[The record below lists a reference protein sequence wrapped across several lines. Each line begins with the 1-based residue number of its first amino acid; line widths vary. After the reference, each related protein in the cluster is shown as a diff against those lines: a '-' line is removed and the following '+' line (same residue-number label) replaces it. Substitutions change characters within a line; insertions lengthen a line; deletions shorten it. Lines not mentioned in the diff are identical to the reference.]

1 MTARTGEVTPFE
13 PPPAARESLQGHYA
27 GFASRFAAFVV
38 DLVVLTGIF
47 LLVLAA
53 INFAASVF
61 TGKSDNFN
69 RGDTWVVV
77 AYAVWAFVY
86 FAHFWGLNGKTAGGA
101 LFGVQ
106 VVTNDGAD
114 VSGRRAIGRTL
125 AFPLS
130 FLILFLGFL
139 GILLDDQR
147 RALHDVIAGTTVIYC
162 WDARA
167 ARLRMLS
174 RPRYSTPHAPPESP
188 SPPES
193 PGPPESPSLPESSSQ
208 ADQPADLDQAG

>member
-1 MTARTGEVTPFE
+1 MTARTGKVTSFE

-27 GFASRFAAFVV
+27 GFASRFAAFVL

-47 LLVLAA
+47 ILVLAA
-53 INFAASVF
+53 INFTASVL
-61 TGKSDNFN
+61 TGESIHFN
-69 RGDTWVVV
+69 HGNTWVVV
-77 AYAVWAFVY
+77 AYAVWAFIY

-106 VVTNDGAD
+106 VVTNDGGD

-130 FLILFLGFL
+130 FLILCLGFL
-139 GILLDDQR
+139 GILLGDQR
-147 RALHDVIAGTTVIYC
+147 RALHDIIAGTVVIYC

-167 ARLRMLS
+167 ARLRLLS
-174 RPRYSTPHAPPESP
+174 RPQYSAPHAPPEAHSLP
-188 SPPES
+188 GS
-193 PGPPESPSLPESSSQ
+193 PG
-208 ADQPADLDQAG
+208 QAGPPR

>member
-1 MTARTGEVTPFE
+1 MTARTGKVKPFE
-13 PPPAARESLQGHYA
+13 PPAAARESLQGHYA
-27 GFASRFAAFVV
+27 GFASRFAAFMV

-47 LLVLAA
+47 ILVLAA
-53 INFAASVF
+53 INFAASVL
-61 TGKSDNFN
+61 TGESIHFN
-69 RGDTWVVV
+69 RGNAWVVV

-106 VVTNDGAD
+106 VVTKDGRD

-130 FLILFLGFL
+130 FLILCLGFL
-139 GILLDDQR
+139 GILLGDQR
-147 RALHDVIAGTTVIYC
+147 RALHDTIAGTVVIYC

-167 ARLRMLS
+167 ARLRLLS
-174 RPRYSTPHAPPESP
+174 RPQYSAPRAPPESHSLSG
-188 SPPES
+188 SPT
-193 PGPPESPSLPESSSQ
+193 Q
-208 ADQPADLDQAG
+208 ADPPR